1 MKGSTLGFGGNKK
14 NRGPIGVSLTAHEV
28 YLAQRL
34 GEGETVFATQKLA
47 EGTDPASASY
57 HTESS
62 RAIASALRRGKFV
75 GKDVVSALPMQ
86 SLQYKTLRVPPMPDE
101 EMVQAVAWEAAE
113 RFQFSD
119 EQALQ
124 HYSAGQVKQGSEMRE
139 EIILLAAERATVH
152 DHASAIKRS
161 GLMPVAID
169 ATGAALA
176 RLLGGEGQSTLI
188 VNLGE
193 TQAEIVG
200 ARGRR
205 VIFDKPI
212 NLTRMG
218 TDIDATSLARE
229 LGLCLR
235 YLSVTFGVH
244 KPDAV
249 YLAGQG
255 ATHTLA
261 EELAGAMP
269 TPITL
274 AGQAPALRGVVFP
287 GPDPSPW
294 LIPLGLALREDDA
307 ATRKGAA

>member
-1 MKGSTLGFGGNKK
+1 MA
-14 NRGPIGVSLTAHEV
+14 LTAHEV

-34 GEGETVFATQKLA
+34 PDGGTVFATQKLA
-47 EGTDPASASY
+47 EGTDPADASY

-86 SLQYKTLRVPPMPDE
+86 SLQYKTLRMPPMPDE
-101 EMVQAVAWEAAE
+101 DLVQAIAWEAAE
-113 RFQFSD
+113 RFQFTD
-119 EQALQ
+119 EQVLQ
-124 HYSAGQVKQGSEMRE
+124 HYGAGQVKQGSELRE
-139 EIILLAAERATVH
+139 EVILLAAERATVH

-161 GLMPVAID
+161 GLMPLAID

-176 RLLGGEGQSTLI
+176 RLLGAGNGPTLI
-188 VNLGE
+188 VHMGE
-193 TQAEIVG
+193 AMAEIVG
-200 ARGRR
+200 TRGTR

-212 NLTRMG
+212 NLTRSG
-218 TDIDATSLARE
+218 NDIDSAALGRE

-255 ATHTLA
+255 ATHALG
-261 EELAGAMP
+261 EELAGCLPA
-269 TPITL
+269 PIAL
-274 AGQAPALRGVVFP
+274 AGQAPALAGVVFP

-294 LIPLGLALREDDA
+294 LIPLGLALRGQEPA
-307 ATRKGAA
+307 AQKEAA